1 MGRAVRWLKGLFGI
15 GKDREV
21 VKDSADRR
29 CHPERRR
36 AGGGLC
42 NNPATIPP
50 NISAAEAAWL
60 RSFYAEEREEEQSKH
75 AVAVAAATAAAA
87 DAAVAAAHAAVAVVR
102 LTSRGR
108 STAFGGFGG
117 PERWAAVKIQASFR
131 GYLARRALKALRAL
145 VKLQAVVRGY
155 LVRKQA
161 TAAFQCMQSLF
172 RAQATVR
179 SRRARAPLA
188 GPGVCATA
196 AECPP
201 RHSTV
206 RFGHRNASASAP
218 FRDELVHACR
228 LLQERSDDAGS
239 EYSASFHSMR
249 LSSSL
254 DAATVIT
261 TAEGSPK
268 IVEVDTGGPHSRPAR
283 PHPAD
288 TYLYAEPPPQ
298 PPPPHPTFSSPLPL
312 RAPPRLSIPERRS
325 FPDPEWALSGGD
337 GYRFSTTAHSTPRL
351 AGSSLCGP
359 SGPATPSDRSGEC
372 GDGSSWGRIGGR
384 SPNYMAS
391 TESSAAKLRSQSAP
405 KQRPEPGSK
414 RRLSLLDAAAGSR
427 SSLSG
432 ARMQRA
438 CSRAQEVISFKNAI
452 LGKLGRPSEFGKE
465 ADKRM
470 W

>member
-21 VKDSADRR
+21 VKDAADRR

-60 RSFYAEEREEEQSKH
+60 RSFYVEEREEEQSKH
-75 AVAVAAATAAAA
+75 AVAVAAATVAAA
-87 DAAVAAAHAAVAVVR
+87 DAAVAAAHAAVDVVR

-108 STAFGGFGG
+108 STAFGGFGC

-179 SRRARAPLA
+179 SRRAGAPLTA
-188 GPGVCATA
+188 SDVYATA
-196 AECPP
+196 ATAECPP
-201 RHSTV
+201 RHSSV
-206 RFGHRNASASAP
+206 RFGHRNASALTS
-218 FRDELVHACR
+218 FRDELVHGCR

-249 LSSSL
+249 LLSSL
-254 DAATVIT
+254 DAATAIT
-261 TAEGSPK
+261 TAEGCPTIMK
-268 IVEVDTGGPHSRPAR
+268 VNTGGPHSRPAR
-283 PHPAD
+283 PHLAD
-288 TYLYAEPPPQ
+288 TYLYSEL
-298 PPPPHPTFSSPLPL
+298 PPPPHPTFSATLPL
-312 RAPPRLSIPERRS
+312 HAPPLLSIPERRS
-325 FPDPEWALSGGD
+325 FLDPEWALSGGN
-337 GYRFSTTAHSTPRL
+337 GCRFSTTAHNTPRL
-351 AGSSLCGP
+351 ASSSLCGP
-359 SGPATPSDRSGEC
+359 SGPATPSHRSGEC
-372 GDGSSWGRIGGR
+372 GDGSSWGRISGR
-384 SPNYMAS
+384 SPNYMAI

-405 KQRPEPGSK
+405 KQRPELGSK
-414 RRLSLLDAAAGSR
+414 RRLSLHDAAAGSR
-427 SSLSG
+427 SSLSE

-452 LGKLGRPSEFGKE
+452 LGKLARPSEFGKE

>member
-108 STAFGGFGG
+108 STAFAGFGGFGG

-196 AECPP
+196 AECLP
-201 RHSTV
+201 RHST
-206 RFGHRNASASAP
+206 
-218 FRDELVHACR
+218 
-228 LLQERSDDAGS
+228 ERSDDAGS
-239 EYSASFHSMR
+239 EYSTSFHSMR

-288 TYLYAEPPPQ
+288 TYLYAEPPP
-298 PPPPHPTFSSPLPL
+298 PPHPTFSSPLPL

-337 GYRFSTTAHSTPRL
+337 GCRFSTTAHSTPRL

-465 ADKRM
+465 ADKRT